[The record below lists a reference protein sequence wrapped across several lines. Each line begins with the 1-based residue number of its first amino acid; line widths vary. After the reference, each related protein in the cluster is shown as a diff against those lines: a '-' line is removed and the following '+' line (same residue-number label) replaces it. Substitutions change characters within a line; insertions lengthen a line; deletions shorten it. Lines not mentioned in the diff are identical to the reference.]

1 MLDTMTGDNNGDRY
15 MEVQGIGDINAEGLS
30 DFAIMACKYLRI
42 FSGNNLKIASE
53 IILEKN

>member
-1 MLDTMTGDNNGDRY
+1 MTGDNNGDRY